1 MEGSNSGA
9 AAAAVW
15 ASHQTIPLNI
25 TGYGQ
30 IMGRSIQAARILTR
44 KIKSIDNLPI
54 GDKKYGLEPL
64 CLEPDFNIVCMA
76 FNPEGNT
83 DLAKMNKLN
92 MDLYNQS
99 SYTSGPMFSNT
110 WIHLTL
116 FLSTRDYGNAP
127 LSFVERLGIPE
138 DEWNKVQSV
147 TVIRICTLNP
157 FMAHYQ
163 DQEELW
169 EGYLKIWEDKI
180 QSIDG

>member
-1 MEGSNSGA
+1 
-9 AAAAVW
+9 
-15 ASHQTIPLNI
+15 
-25 TGYGQ
+25 
-30 IMGRSIQAARILTR
+30 
-44 KIKSIDNLPI
+44 
-54 GDKKYGLEPL
+54 
-64 CLEPDFNIVCMA
+64 
-76 FNPEGNT
+76 
-83 DLAKMNKLN
+83 MNKLN

-110 WIHLTL
+110 WITSHTV
-116 FLSTRDYGNAP
+116 LSTRDYGNAP

-157 FMAHYQ
+157 FMAHYP
-163 DQEELW
+163 DQEGLW